1 MKLFEQNMKLLIEK
15 SNYGCDPVFCED
27 GLLSEAELRMLS
39 AKKLIS
45 MEPAGDGQFY
55 IVVEPSGLTY
65 FDDKRKEKLDFWK
78 NHVVKFFSG
87 FVSGILV
94 GVITTLL
101 VSWLARQGTP

>member
-1 MKLFEQNMKLLIEK
+1 MKLLIEK
-15 SNYGCDPVFCED
+15 SNYGCDPVFCGD

-101 VSWLARQGTP
+101 VSWLARLGTP